1 MVLLLPHP
9 FIATPLTGRSEMAK
23 AAKGDEREEALGTAP
38 STRRSICNFFTRA
51 RDWTRDLILGPP
63 TSLDD
68 CMSVF
73 FDTCDLQNDNKY
85 FCESCN
91 RFAWSR
97 LGVHTPGGY
106 CAHPPCG
113 VLGLTFP
120 CSFQNGQKV
129 TCILRLPEL
138 LCIHLKRFRFDTFH
152 PSKIGRHISFP
163 VDDLCMA
170 PYLKEEGQMETE
182 YELISMVTHIGD
194 AHGGYG

>member
-1 MVLLLPHP
+1 
-9 FIATPLTGRSEMAK
+9 MAK
-23 AAKGDEREEALGTAP
+23 AAKGDEREEALGTTQVP
-38 STRRSICNFFTRA
+38 STRKSICNLFTRA

-68 CMSVF
+68 CMNVF

-91 RFAWSR
+91 RFGWTHLCVCVCLCVCTHLPVRPFPLCHA
-97 LGVHTPGGY
+97 GPFV
-106 CAHPPCG
+106 
-113 VLGLTFP
+113 P

-129 TCILRLPEL
+129 TCILQLPEV

-163 VDDLCMA
+163 LDDLCMA
-170 PYLKEEGQMETE
+170 PYLKGEGEAETQ

-194 AHGGYG
+194 AHGR